1 MTKHELG
8 QKHFCT
14 NCGAKFYD
22 LMRSPATCPKCET
35 VVEMVEK
42 ARPTRAAAKPKPKP
56 AKTEPVV
63 KDDAK
68 ELAEV
73 GDNLDTDVADDDES
87 SDDMIEDVSELG
99 EDEADMA
106 GVVSG
111 DDETT

>member
-22 LMRSPATCPKCET
+22 LTQSPPTCPKCET
-35 VVEMVEK
+35 VVEPVERP
-42 ARPTRAAAKPKPKP
+42 RPTRSSAKSKPKPVKP
-56 AKTEPVV
+56 KPVV
-63 KDDAK
+63 EDETKVLAETDDEADTNDDDA
-68 ELAEV
+68 A
-73 GDNLDTDVADDDES
+73 TDDV
-87 SDDMIEDVSELG
+87 IEDVSELG